1 MSAARRSVM
10 FSPTL
15 AMVSAM
21 ASATV
26 MLPTGALRIFSTSGP
41 VPSAAL
47 AIIFTRPWNRSL
59 RATKSVSELTS
70 TRMPLLPAMATPI
83 RPSAATR
90 PAFLAALDS
99 PFLRSQSTAASRLPP
114 LSLSAALQSIMPA
127 PVWSRS
133 SLTMPALMFA
143 MGQYPWDLCPCHAE
157 AKRFRRSEIPSP
169 RMIPK
174 SGNRFSDQIMRKQHL
189 LGLGRLLLR
198 LGHPAFD
205 AAGEP
210 NLFADLVRG
219 DRRQFG
225 DLP

>member
-1 MSAARRSVM
+1 
-10 FSPTL
+10 
-15 AMVSAM
+15 M
-21 ASATV
+21 ASAMV
-26 MLPTGALRIFSTSGP
+26 MEPAFAARILLTSGP
-41 VPSAAL
+41 MPSATPAM
-47 AIIFTRPWNRSL
+47 IFTRPWNRSL
-59 RATKSVSELTS
+59 RATKSVSEFTS
-70 TRMPLLPAMATPI
+70 TTTPLLALTATPI
-83 RPSAATR
+83 KPSAATR
-90 PAFLAALDS
+90 PAFFAALDS
-99 PFLRSQSTAASRLPP
+99 PFLRSQSTAASRLPS

-133 SLTMPALMFA
+133 SFTMPALMFA